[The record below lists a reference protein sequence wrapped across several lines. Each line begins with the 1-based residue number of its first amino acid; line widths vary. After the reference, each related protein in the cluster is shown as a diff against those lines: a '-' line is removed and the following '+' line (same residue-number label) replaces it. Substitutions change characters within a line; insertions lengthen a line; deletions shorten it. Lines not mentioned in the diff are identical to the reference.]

1 MHNRRGNC
9 IKRNGTHNSKEKTMK
24 KFMPLIAIR
33 DTVIFPH
40 NRIPIFVARAR
51 SQKALEAALAGNK
64 TVFFAT
70 QKRKGTEN
78 PSFNDLY
85 GIGCIGIILQS
96 VKDASGGY
104 KILAE
109 GIERAKLTQL
119 DDNSIYWQ
127 AEVEPLP
134 LDFPATPKHEAAITE
149 LIETFKNYIDVAG
162 KLPKDVIDDML
173 SIRDPVKVIYL
184 ILGYLPAEVFEKQKL
199 LAENDAMKLM
209 MKLIKILTN
218 ETEFLR
224 VKKDIHEKVHREI
237 QKNQREY
244 FLSEEMKAIERELKK
259 DGPNKEYNDYIKKI
273 KESGMP
279 PAAEKQ
285 AKEELERLTK
295 MMPFS
300 PEATVVRTYLDW
312 MVAMPWKKTTADM
325 LDIKHVQKIL
335 EDEHWGL
342 KKAKERV
349 VEYLAVCKLNKKIK
363 GPILCFVGP
372 PGTGKTSFA
381 RSIAKALGRKFARI
395 SLGGV
400 RDEAEIRGHRKTYI
414 GAMPGKIIQS
424 IRKAGSK
431 NPVFLIDE
439 VDKIG
444 QDFRGDP
451 SSALLEVLDPEQNNT
466 FADHYLNVPFDLSD
480 VMFITTANTTYSII
494 PALRDRMEVIE
505 FPSYTEEEKIGI
517 AKNFLIPK
525 QMKENGLE
533 KVKIEFGENAVKKII
548 KSYTQEAGVRNLER
562 QIATVLRKIA
572 KNVVEKNKKGK
583 ITVDEKMVSKLLG
596 YEKILKDEGKKN
608 DIGSACGLAWTET
621 GGEVIIVEA
630 VVMKGKGTIILTGQ
644 LGDVMKES
652 AQTAL
657 SYLRANAAKF
667 AIAENFLKDK
677 DIHIHV
683 PEGAIPKDGPSAGVT
698 MATAL
703 LSRITGKPVRKGIAM
718 TGEITLTG
726 RVLPVGGIK
735 EKILAAYRQKIEKV
749 IIPEKNIPE
758 TSEIPKKIRENLKII
773 PVKNIEEVIQQAIE
787 PKKRKKNRIKPQN
800 FSARKALKPSRAIRP
815 PAG

>member
-1 MHNRRGNC
+1 MNK
-9 IKRNGTHNSKEKTMK
+9 I
-24 KFMPLIAIR
+24 MPLIAIR

-40 NRIPIFVARAR
+40 NRIPIFVARAK
-51 SQKALEAALAGNK
+51 SQKALEAAMATDK
-64 TVFFAT
+64 IIFFTT
-70 QKRKGTEN
+70 QKRKTVEN
-78 PSFNDLY
+78 PGFSDLY
-85 GIGCIGIILQS
+85 EVGCIGSVLQS
-96 VKDASGGY
+96 IKDPAGGY
-104 KILAE
+104 KILVE
-109 GIERAKLTQL
+109 GIERGKMVRLE
-119 DDNSIYWQ
+119 DNISYWQ
-127 AEVEPLP
+127 AEVEPMP
-134 LDFPATPKHEAAITE
+134 LNFSKTPKNEAALTE
-149 LIETFKNYIDVAG
+149 LAESFRNYIEVAG
-162 KLPKDVIDDML
+162 KLPRDAIEDML
-173 SIRDPVKVIYL
+173 SIQDPVRIIYL
-184 ILGYLPAEVFEKQKL
+184 ILGYLPGQISDKQKL
-199 LAENDAMKLM
+199 LMENNAMQLM
-209 MKLIKILTN
+209 VKLIKILSK

-224 VKKDIHEKVHREI
+224 VKKDIHEKVHKEI

-259 DGPNKEYNDYIKKI
+259 NGPNKEYNDYIKKI
-273 KESGMP
+273 KASGMP
-279 PAAEKQ
+279 PSAEKQ

-312 MVAMPWKKTTADM
+312 MVAMPWKKVTEDK
-325 LDIKHVQKIL
+325 LNIKEVQKVL
-335 EDEHWGL
+335 EQEHWGL
-342 KKAKERV
+342 EKAKERV
-349 VEYLAVCKLNKKIK
+349 TEYLAVCQLNKKIK

-444 QDFRGDP
+444 VDFRGDP
-451 SSALLEVLDPEQNNT
+451 SSALLEVLDPEQNNS
-466 FADHYLNVPFDLSD
+466 FVDHYLNVPFDLSD

-525 QMKENGLE
+525 QMKENGLGAAP
-533 KVKIEFGENAVKKII
+533 IEFTENAIRKII
-548 KSYTQEAGVRNLER
+548 TSYTQEAGVRNLER
-562 QIATVLRKIA
+562 QIATILRKIA
-572 KNVVEKNKKGK
+572 KEIVEK
-583 ITVDEKMVSKLLG
+583 SKLKKIIVNEKKVAKFLG
-596 YEKILKDEGKKN
+596 YEKVLKDEGKKN
-608 DIGSACGLAWTET
+608 DVGSACGLAWTET

-630 VVMKGKGTIILTGQ
+630 VVMKGKGNVLLTGQ

-652 AQTAL
+652 AQAAL
-657 SYLRANAAKF
+657 SYLRANAKKL
-667 AIAENFLKDK
+667 AIPENFLKNK
-677 DIHIHV
+677 DVHIHV

-698 MATAL
+698 MIAAL
-703 LSRITGKPVRKGIAM
+703 LSRITGKPVQKGIAM
-718 TGEITLTG
+718 TGEITLSG

-749 IIPEKNIPE
+749 LIPEKNIPE
-758 TSEIPKKIRENLKII
+758 TEEIPKKIRETLKII
-773 PVKNIEEVIQQAIE
+773 PVRNIEEVIKQAIGARE
-787 PKKRKKNRIKPQN
+787 RKKEKSKAN
-800 FSARKALKPSRAIRP
+800 FAPRKSLKESRAIRP